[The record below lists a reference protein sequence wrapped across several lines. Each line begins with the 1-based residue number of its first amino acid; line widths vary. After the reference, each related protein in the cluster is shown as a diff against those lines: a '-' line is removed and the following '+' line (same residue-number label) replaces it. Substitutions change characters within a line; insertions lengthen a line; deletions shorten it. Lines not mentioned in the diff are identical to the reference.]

1 MPVAGGGKE
10 TFFAQNWKCFSL
22 CHRLL

>member
-1 MPVAGGGKE
+1 MHVAGGGKE
-10 TFFAQNWKCFSL
+10 TFFALNWKCFSL